1 MTFSLFCAMIVNV
14 KTALWMAEADGCE
27 EKEFLSMEKINV
39 RQSKK
44 RYYGKKTALVILGGL
59 IVGVGVTVFYVP
71 GSILGGGITAISI
84 LSHELFGT
92 NVALLTLLCNI
103 PILIFGYFVVDREFM
118 ILSTVG
124 MLAMTASMQMAELIP
139 VPTEN
144 VLTCIIAGGFVV
156 GGGAGIMLRQN
167 GSGAGTDVI
176 CRAIYKYSSFPIGN
190 SSLLVNGIL
199 VSLGG
204 VVMGVDVAVAT
215 IATIFI
221 TGRMVNYIVEGVD
234 YKRTVIIICERA
246 GDISQAL
253 MEEFGRG
260 VTITEVTGAYSGQ
273 KKVQIMCAITP
284 YQTPKLRS
292 IVLRLEPTAFVTIT
306 ESISVIGGGFRGN
319 KLDR

>member
-1 MTFSLFCAMIVNV
+1 MQQ
-14 KTALWMAEADGCE
+14 G
-27 EKEFLSMEKINV
+27 KEDKIKYYI
-39 RQSKK
+39 KK
-44 RYYGKKTALVILGGL
+44 VLMVIFGGL

-84 LSHELFGT
+84 LCHHVFGT
-92 NVALLTLLCNI
+92 NVALLTLVCNI

-118 ILSTVG
+118 LLSTVG
-124 MLAMTASMQMAELIP
+124 MLAMTASMHLAEVIP
-139 VPTEN
+139 TPTEN

-156 GGGAGIMLRQN
+156 GAGAGIMLRQN

-176 CRAIYKYSSFPIGN
+176 CRAIFKYTSFPLGN
-190 SSLLVNGIL
+190 ASLVINGIL
-199 VSLGG
+199 VSMGG
-204 VVMGVDVAVAT
+204 IVMGIDVAVAT

-234 YKRTVIIICERA
+234 YKRTVIIICEKAEAIA
-246 GDISQAL
+246 GAL

-260 VTITEVTGAYSGQ
+260 VTITEVMGAYSGE
-273 KKVQIMCAITP
+273 KKQQLMCAISP

-292 IVLRLEPTAFVTIT
+292 IVLRIEPTAFVTIT

-319 KLDR
+319 RLDD